1 MTLKEAE
8 LKSTIEEKEIA
19 KSDLENATCNQDQ
32 IVKEAREARDAAIAR
47 KGELELQLARA
58 RIEVLQANS
67 QLMEAVQQK
76 VELSQQLE
84 QWQVS
89 NDSYLKLNNIYNH
102 IIHLYID
109 INFPG

>member
-1 MTLKEAE
+1 MTVKEAE
-8 LKSTIEEKEIA
+8 LKSAIEEKEIA
-19 KSDLENATCNQDQ
+19 KLDLENATGNRDEV
-32 IVKEAREARDAAIAR
+32 IKEAREARDAAIAR
-47 KGELELQLARA
+47 KSELELQLARV

-89 NDSYLKLNNIYNH
+89 KVVFWKNNA
-102 IIHLYID
+102 
-109 INFPG
+109 F